1 MPQSVLTASRGRIC
15 HLCQVTLKVW
25 YVPYL
30 SFLEQKRKL
39 IQWCSIF
46 SKLRKLVLSQ
56 KAWSPWSS
64 GYLNTCT
71 KNLQQSTW
79 QLPICHYM
87 KCSGLLSAPALFQ
100 ANVKHQRTMFWR
112 LEMLEWQRRH
122 LIVRLCD
129 LDQANVLFQI
139 LSSITKEED
148 CAQACEEFNLCT
160 NYTFLGPKNPLR
172 WVNAKNGQL

>member
-1 MPQSVLTASRGRIC
+1 MSLIC
-15 HLCQVTLKVW
+15 
-25 YVPYL
+25 
-30 SFLEQKRKL
+30 SFLEEKFKLSNGAQFFQSCANWSSHRKL
-39 IQWCSIF
+39 
-46 SKLRKLVLSQ
+46 
-56 KAWSPWSS
+56 SP
-64 GYLNTCT
+64 LELDTCT

-112 LEMLEWQRRH
+112 LEMLKWQRRH

-148 CAQACEEFNLCT
+148 CAQACGENNLCT
-160 NYTFLGPKNPLR
+160 NYTFLGPQNPLR
-172 WVNAKNGQL
+172 WVNAKIGHL